1 MIKIKEKHIKEV
13 IKFYKINSEVENI
26 DFLCEIYNEKENRVR
41 VICQVELKN
50 SSRYIIKFV
59 QEKEYPHKLMEE
71 QSIFSEVLRN
81 SGINTAKML
90 KCDEGY
96 CYLYNLENLNL
107 TVTLQEYLGDALT
120 IINEKLVKEIAALMA
135 KMHRVSEDN
144 KCHIHNDT
152 IWSLWKY
159 DSDIMRGYV
168 EFKNLHDKII
178 KIDKDLEETYENII
192 NLYEKRRGNI
202 DKLKDKLPR
211 YATQGDYSTNNLTF
225 ENKEIGVF
233 DYNISGD
240 EFLINDMVIEGLFV
254 AKVMDLDK
262 GLNDKDRDM
271 LFRLFVDT
279 YRGFRE
285 LNIYEAKVMN
295 DIYAVVVPFWW
306 SRIIF
311 EEEGSLSYIIKNKN
325 RKALKEF
332 LNETY
337 SILNSN
343 YFD

>member
-1 MIKIKEKHIKEV
+1 MKKE
-13 IKFYKINSEVENI
+13 
-26 DFLCEIYNEKENRVR
+26 
-41 VICQVELKN
+41 
-50 SSRYIIKFV
+50 
-59 QEKEYPHKLMEE
+59 
-71 QSIFSEVLRN
+71 
-81 SGINTAKML
+81 
-90 KCDEGY
+90 
-96 CYLYNLENLNL
+96 
-107 TVTLQEYLGDALT
+107 
-120 IINEKLVKEIAALMA
+120 
-135 KMHRVSEDN
+135 
-144 KCHIHNDT
+144 
-152 IWSLWKY
+152 
-159 DSDIMRGYV
+159 
-168 EFKNLHDKII
+168 
-178 KIDKDLEETYENII
+178 
-192 NLYEKRRGNI
+192 RGNI

-271 LFRLFVDT
+271 LFRLFADT

-311 EEEGSLSYIIKNKN
+311 EEEGSLAYIIKNKN
-325 RKALKEF
+325 REALKEF